1 VSVSRWHITQLL
13 YSVHANDSLLSP
25 DTDDPPDTTVL
36 TSSVESGVDS
46 VSMFRGQ
53 EVIRQDYV
61 YSLAVLGIVQ
71 SRENLA
77 NALTSAWQTAYGMS
91 SVQTVYCILAAS
103 KGWIKQTYRKIMHT
117 QMTKMIKLC
126 SDILLQNH
134 TNSRCIHS
142 TCSSYERTNNSVR

>member
-1 VSVSRWHITQLL
+1 
-13 YSVHANDSLLSP
+13 
-25 DTDDPPDTTVL
+25 
-36 TSSVESGVDS
+36 VESGVDS

-117 QMTKMIKLC
+117 QTTKMIKLC
-126 SDILLQNH
+126 SDILLQITQTVAAFIQRVAPTSAQTTVCVNVG
-134 TNSRCIHS
+134 
-142 TCSSYERTNNSVR
+142 YF